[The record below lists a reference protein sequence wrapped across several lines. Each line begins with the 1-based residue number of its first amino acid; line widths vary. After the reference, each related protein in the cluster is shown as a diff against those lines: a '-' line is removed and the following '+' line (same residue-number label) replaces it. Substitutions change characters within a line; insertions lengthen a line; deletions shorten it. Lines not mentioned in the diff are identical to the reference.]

1 MLRETRIRTVVL
13 TVRYG
18 VRASYYDDWLDAF
31 KSAPQF
37 AITAFNLFGRG
48 ERRAAIRAVHDAELV
63 VALHSCSADTL
74 RFINPLRQALKC
86 RRGRLLVLVGNEYN
100 LPWIRLSDKREFLR
114 DVGADWVGTQ
124 LPIEAGEWLYGD
136 IGAAVLAVPH
146 AANEL
151 VFRRNKPADMRSID
165 LGARSFRYPVY
176 LGDDQRNRVY
186 DLFAQLGPATG
197 LRVDIANDRRLG
209 RAEWA
214 AFLNNCR
221 GTIGSEAGTWYLERD
236 DRTAL
241 AIREFLRER
250 TTGPVVQADGWFH
263 AAVRRLPYGI
273 KAGLKALQQRS
284 SLRHEA
290 FDTDEGDFAEVQ
302 SRFFATQPRCPA
314 YSKCISSRHFEAAAT
329 GTCQLLIH
337 GRYNDILKA
346 GEHFIPLRADLADAP
361 EAISRFCDPVE
372 RERIAAAAHE
382 LVHDSH
388 TYRHRLTALHDALS
402 AQSSVHSH

>member
-1 MLRETRIRTVVL
+1 MLRETRIRAVVL
-13 TVRYG
+13 TVQYG

-31 KSAPQF
+31 KSSPDF
-37 AITAFNLFGRG
+37 AVSAFNLFRRG
-48 ERRAAIRAVHDAELV
+48 ERRSAICAVHDNDLV

-74 RFINPLRQALKC
+74 RFINPLRQALKN

-124 LPIEAGEWLYGD
+124 LPLEAGEWLYGD
-136 IGAAVLAVPH
+136 IGGIVLPVPH

-151 VFRRNKPADMRSID
+151 VFRRDKPMDTRPID
-165 LGARSFRYPVY
+165 LGALSFRYPVY
-176 LGDDQRNRVY
+176 LGDDERNRVY
-186 DLFAQLGPATG
+186 DLFAQLGPASG

-214 AFLNNCR
+214 NFLNDCR
-221 GTIGSEAGTWYLERD
+221 GTVGSEAGTWYLERD

-241 AIREFLRER
+241 AIREFLHER
-250 TTGPVVQADGWFH
+250 STGTVVRADGWLH
-263 AAVRRLPYGI
+263 AAVRRLPYSI

-290 FDTDEGDFAEVQ
+290 FDLQGDLDEVQ
-302 SRFFATQPRCPA
+302 TRFFAAKPRCPA

-329 GTCQLLIH
+329 GTCQLLLH

-346 GEHFIPLRADLADAP
+346 GEHFIPLRADLSDAP
-361 EAISRFCDPVE
+361 EAISRFRDPAE
-372 RERIAAAAHE
+372 RDRIAAAAHD
-382 LVHDSH
+382 LVHDLH
-388 TYRHRLTALHDALS
+388 TYRHRLAALHASLS
-402 AQSSVHSH
+402 TQPTPHFT

>member
-1 MLRETRIRTVVL
+1 MLRETRIRAVVL

-18 VRASYYDDWLDAF
+18 VRASYYEDWLDAF
-31 KSAPQF
+31 ESSPHF
-37 AITAFNLFGRG
+37 VITAFNLFRLG
-48 ERRAAIRAVHDAELV
+48 ERRAAIRAVRDAELV
-63 VALHSCSADTL
+63 VALHPCSADTL
-74 RFINPLRQALKC
+74 RSINPLRQALKD

-100 LPWIRLSDKREFLR
+100 LPWIRLADKREFLR

-124 LPIEAGEWLYGD
+124 LPLGAGEWLYGD
-136 IGAAVLAVPH
+136 IGTTVLPVPH
-146 AANEL
+146 AANEF
-151 VFRRNKPADMRSID
+151 VFRRDKPIDARPID

-176 LGDDQRNRVY
+176 LGDDERNRVY
-186 DLFAQLGPATG
+186 DLFARLGPAAG

-214 AFLNNCR
+214 AFLKNCR
-221 GTIGSEAGTWYLERD
+221 GTIGSEAGTWYLERY

-250 TTGPVVQADGWFH
+250 SNGAVIRADGWLH
-263 AAVRRLPYGI
+263 AAARRLPYGV
-273 KAGLKALQQRS
+273 KAGLTALQQRF

-290 FDTDEGDFAEVQ
+290 FGSSEGDFAEVQ
-302 SRFFATQPRCPA
+302 TRFFASQPRCPV

-329 GTCQLLIH
+329 GTCQLLVH

-346 GEHFIPLRADLADAP
+346 DEHFIPLQSDLSDAP
-361 EAISRFCDPVE
+361 EAISRFCDPTE
-372 RERIAAAAHE
+372 RNRIAAVAHD

-388 TYRHRLTALHDALS
+388 TYRRRLAALHAALS
-402 AQSSVHSH
+402 PQ

>member
-1 MLRETRIRTVVL
+1 MLYETRIRAVVL

-31 KSAPQF
+31 KSSPHF
-37 AITAFNLFGRG
+37 AISAFNLFRRS
-48 ERRAAIRAVHDAELV
+48 ERRAAIRALRDAELV

-74 RFINPLRQALKC
+74 RFINPLRQALKH

-100 LPWIRLSDKREFLR
+100 LPWIRLSEKRELLR
-114 DVGADWVGTQ
+114 DIGADWVGTQ
-124 LPIEAGEWLYGD
+124 LPLEAGEWLYGD
-136 IGAAVLAVPH
+136 IGGTVLPVPH
-146 AANEL
+146 AANES
-151 VFRRNKPADMRSID
+151 VFRRDKPMDTRPID
-165 LGARSFRYPVY
+165 LGALSFRYPAY
-176 LGDDQRNRVY
+176 LGDDERNRVY
-186 DLFAQLGPATG
+186 DLFAQLGPAVG

-214 AFLNNCR
+214 AFLNDCR
-221 GTIGSEAGTWYLERD
+221 GTVGSEAGTWYLERD

-250 TTGPVVQADGWFH
+250 STGAVVRADGWLH
-263 AAVRRLPYGI
+263 AAARRLPYGI

-290 FDTDEGDFAEVQ
+290 FDSQGDLDEVQ
-302 SRFFATQPRCPA
+302 TRFFATKPRCPA

-329 GTCQLLIH
+329 GTCQLLLH

-346 GEHFIPLRADLADAP
+346 GEHFIPLRADLSDAP
-361 EAISRFCDPVE
+361 EAISRFRDPAE
-372 RERIAAAAHE
+372 RDRIAAAAHD

-388 TYRHRLTALHDALS
+388 TYRHRLAALHAALS
-402 AQSSVHSH
+402 TPPLPHSR